1 MTDLRTFFSSPFLA
15 LIATNDGRNLTYF
28 TSQQKNNCPIL

>member
-1 MTDLRTFFSSPFLA
+1 MTDLRTFFSSTFLA